1 MWYISHTPGGCRA
14 PGKGGL
20 DMIKRLKALRLRVE
34 FGMWLGVA
42 VAAYAFALAL
52 WRVLGLPGM
61 AAGAV
66 GAPPLSFVYQKG
78 LHT

>member
-1 MWYISHTPGGCRA
+1 
-14 PGKGGL
+14 
-20 DMIKRLKALRLRVE
+20 MIKRLKALRLRVE

-61 AAGAV
+61 AGMGLLRGLAAAYRMSGADSAITAG
-66 GAPPLSFVYQKG
+66 
-78 LHT
+78 